1 MCGNDQIQCLFKVV
15 RFKIYLSGLTSKALK
30 SIICRLEKK
39 SFNVIQMFKALPK
52 KKNKKK
58 QDEDIHISRIKH
70 ISEHKITFTPVY
82 TKLQI

>member
-1 MCGNDQIQCLFKVV
+1 MCGNDQIQWLFKVV

-52 KKNKKK
+52 KKKNKK
-58 QDEDIHISRIKH
+58 
-70 ISEHKITFTPVY
+70 
-82 TKLQI
+82 

>member
-1 MCGNDQIQCLFKVV
+1 MCGNDQIQWLFKVV

-52 KKNKKK
+52 KKKKK
-58 QDEDIHISRIKH
+58 PTI
-70 ISEHKITFTPVY
+70 
-82 TKLQI
+82 

>member
-30 SIICRLEKK
+30 SIICRLQKK

-52 KKNKKK
+52 KKKKPK
-58 QDEDIHISRIKH
+58 KNTI
-70 ISEHKITFTPVY
+70 
-82 TKLQI
+82 

>member
-30 SIICRLEKK
+30 SIICRLQKK

-52 KKNKKK
+52 KKK
-58 QDEDIHISRIKH
+58 IK
-70 ISEHKITFTPVY
+70 
-82 TKLQI
+82 

>member
-1 MCGNDQIQCLFKVV
+1 MCGNDQIQWLFKVV

-30 SIICRLEKK
+30 SIICRLQNK

-58 QDEDIHISRIKH
+58 THNLIKC
-70 ISEHKITFTPVY
+70 IDLKSV
-82 TKLQI
+82 